1 MDGGRL
7 LLGQAAVIF
16 DRLLDRIRG
25 KAVTIPPLD
34 GAFRPNAALEECEA
48 VAAATA
54 PDNLCSDGRCVFYSS
69 ENQLRRLEDGAVVSR
84 HDAPVA
90 AIAASPAGDLAV
102 ALDDGRLFIAER
114 QIVMPDGFFCPTAL
128 AFGPDGSLF
137 VAQGSRRHR
146 PSDWV
151 VDLLEKNAHG
161 SLWRIAPVTGDVACI
176 AQDLAFPGGLACDG
190 DRVVAT
196 ESWRH
201 RLIRLRPHR
210 TPEPVLALLPGYPGR
225 LASAADGGF
234 WLALFAPRNR
244 LIEFVLADDAYRAAM
259 MREVPREHWIAP
271 ALSSGESFLEPLQC
285 GAVRTMGIH
294 KPWSPTR
301 SYGLVARLDAHFRP
315 IESFHS
321 RAGGRR
327 HGVTSVVQAG
337 TGALVTAKGGNAI
350 LQIRS

>member
-1 MDGGRL
+1 MM
-7 LLGQAAVIF
+7 F

-34 GAFRPNAALEECEA
+34 GAFRPNAALEVCDV
-48 VAAATA
+48 VATAIA
-54 PDNLCSDGRCVFYSS
+54 PDNLCRIGSCTLYTS
-69 ENQLRRLEDGAVVSR
+69 ENELRRLEDGAVVSH

-90 AIAASPAGDLAV
+90 AISASPAGDLAV
-102 ALDDGRLFIAER
+102 ALDDGRIFIAGR
-114 QIVMPDGFFCPTAL
+114 QFVMPDGLCCPTAL
-128 AFGPDGSLF
+128 AFGPDGALF

-151 VDLLEKNAHG
+151 VDLLEKNAEG
-161 SLWRIAPVTGDVACI
+161 SLWRIDPDSGEAASI
-176 AQDLAFPGGLACDG
+176 AQNLAFPSGLVFDG
-190 DRVVAT
+190 DAVVAS

-201 RLIRLRPHR
+201 RLIQVRPHR
-210 TPEPVLALLPGYPGR
+210 APEPVLALLPGYPGR
-225 LASAADGGF
+225 LSPAADGGF
-234 WLALFAPRNR
+234 WLALFAPSNR
-244 LIEFVLADDAYRAAM
+244 LIEFVLAEDSYRAAM
-259 MREVPREHWIAP
+259 MSEVPRAQWIAP

-301 SYGLVARLDAHFRP
+301 SYGLVARLDSHLRP
-315 IESFHS
+315 VASYHS

-327 HGVTSVVQAG
+327 HGVTSVVHAG